1 MILKRMLG
9 IPLKK
14 ENGILEK
21 HNINV
26 DRQSEKIY
34 SCNIMAKIVQLFI
47 KKIQKRNQKSNT
59 KSDQSSSNIIS
70 SKIFGIKSGH
80 SANKLF

>member
-14 ENGILEK
+14 KNRILEK

-26 DRQSEKIY
+26 DRQSENIY
-34 SCNIMAKIVQLFI
+34 NCNIIAKIVQLFI
-47 KKIQKRNQKSNT
+47 KKTQKRNQKINT